1 MGFIKTY
8 HPYTLNTQPSARI
21 KYLRGNDPFP
31 PLSETRPDG
40 LLAAGGNLGIE
51 RLLTAYSS
59 GIFPWFDEWSPI
71 LWYSPQVRC
80 IFEPSGF
87 ITRKSLQQ
95 RIRNGGFTV
104 SFDRDFDAV
113 INHCASLHQSRA
125 HGTWIVPQMI
135 EAYTALHI
143 AGYAHSL
150 EVWHQQKLV
159 GGLYG
164 VSLGKVFFGESMFY
178 LKTDASKVA
187 LHYLC
192 KSLFEEG
199 FHFIDA
205 QMETPHLLSL
215 GAQLIEREIYSLEL
229 EKALMH
235 KNHRGSWEKLLNNEQ

>member
-1 MGFIKTY
+1 M
-8 HPYTLNTQPSARI
+8 NTKPQARI
-21 KYLRGNDPFP
+21 TYLRGKAPFP
-31 PLSETRPDG
+31 PLSEARPDG
-40 LLAAGGNLGIE
+40 LLAAGGTLEVE

-71 LWYSPQVRC
+71 LWYTPAERC

-95 RIRNGGFTV
+95 SIRNGGFTI

-113 INHCASLHQSRA
+113 IHQCASVHQSRS

-135 EAYTALHI
+135 EAYTALHL

-164 VSLGKVFFGESMFY
+164 ISLGKAFFGESMFH

-215 GAQLIEREIYSLEL
+215 GAQLIERNIYISKLGN
-229 EKALMH
+229 ALTH
-235 KNHRGSWEKLLNNEQ
+235 ETLRGSWGKMLEK

>member
-1 MGFIKTY
+1 M
-8 HPYTLNTQPSARI
+8 NNQPTGRI
-21 KYLRGNDPFP
+21 KYLRGNEPFP
-31 PLSETRPDG
+31 PVSEARPDG
-40 LLAAGGNLGIE
+40 MLAAGGTLEIE
-51 RLLTAYSS
+51 RLLQAYSS
-59 GIFPWFDEWSPI
+59 GIFPWFDERSPI
-71 LWYSPQVRC
+71 LWYSPPVRC

-104 SFDRDFDAV
+104 SFDRNFNEV
-113 INHCASLHQSRA
+113 INNCALVHESLS

-164 VSLGKVFFGESMFY
+164 ISLGKAFFGESMFH

-192 KSLFEEG
+192 KLLFENG

-215 GAQLIEREIYSLEL
+215 GAQIIDRDEYISKL
-229 EKALMH
+229 KNALMH
-235 KNHRGSWEKLLNNEQ
+235 ETHRGSWERLLKNEQ